1 MRSSEIYPA
10 PPTVADQE
18 LWEEKEVSTEQSSLE
33 VGENK
38 DLALQQTQ
46 DAFGNEE
53 FAEVKY
59 KVLKWWYASHCT
71 TYLNIVPDVYLGNAA
86 CSWWLKQSP
95 WGCCPCLLPLPA
107 WV

>member
-10 PPTVADQE
+10 PPTAADQE
-18 LWEEKEVSTEQSSLE
+18 LWEEKEVSTKQSSLE
-33 VGENK
+33 IGENK
-38 DLALQQTQ
+38 DFALHQTQ

-71 TYLNIVPDVYLGNAA
+71 TYSQHCA
-86 CSWWLKQSP
+86 
-95 WGCCPCLLPLPA
+95 
-107 WV
+107 